1 MLPKFKE
8 PIAYFDVDDTLVS
21 WEHYG
26 KQLPGMVEFED
37 PHTHGSLF
45 LEVIT
50 EHIESM
56 KKHKLR
62 GHTIIVWSAGGADWA
77 EEVVTKLGLR
87 SMVDAVMSKPDWF
100 YDDIPSSEFMP
111 EINRKHARL
120 KK

>member
-1 MLPKFKE
+1 MIKLKE

-21 WEHYG
+21 WDHYG

-37 PHTHGSLF
+37 PFTNGSIF
-45 LEVIT
+45 LEVII
-50 EHIESM
+50 EHVEAM

-62 GHTIIVWSAGGADWA
+62 GHTIVVWSAGGADWA
-77 EEVVTKLGLR
+77 EEVVRKLGLT
-87 SMVDAVMSKPDWF
+87 SMVDAVASKPDWY

-111 EINRKHARL
+111 EINRKHMRL